1 MFVGVLRL
9 TLYLPQPGSLKSKR
23 HLLRSAIDRVK
34 AKYNVSIAEV
44 AENDLW
50 QRSVVG
56 VASVANDHAFVNETL
71 DKVADFVA
79 SMHGGQIQ
87 VTDRSLTI
95 ESYGDGFGDHGRTL
109 ADAEEEER
117 RLAEAGQDDAAAE
130 APRRGQGDAGATRR
144 GRGTGEKE
152 EDDGGA

>member
-9 TLYLPQPGSLKSKR
+9 TLHLPDPGSLKSKR

-34 AKYNVSIAEV
+34 AKFNVSIAEV

-56 VASVANDHAFVNETL
+56 VAAVGNDHAFVNESL

-79 SMHGGQIQ
+79 SIHGGQIQ
-87 VTDRSLTI
+87 VTARDI
-95 ESYGDGFGDHGRTL
+95 EIVPYGDGLGEGEMRTL
-109 ADAEEEER
+109 ADAE
-117 RLAEAGQDDAAAE
+117 AEA
-130 APRRGQGDAGATRR
+130 
-144 GRGTGEKE
+144 EKRYEKSWDPDE
-152 EDDGGA
+152 EPKR